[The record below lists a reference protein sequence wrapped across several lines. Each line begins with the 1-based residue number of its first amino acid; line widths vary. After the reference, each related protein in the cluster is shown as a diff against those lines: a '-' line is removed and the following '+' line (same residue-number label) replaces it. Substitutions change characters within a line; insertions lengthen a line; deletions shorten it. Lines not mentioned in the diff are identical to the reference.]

1 MANYLLNWG
10 AADKQTSLA
19 EERIR
24 RVLPD
29 IVRAESVAKIMAH
42 LMAQVTASGARS
54 SADPA
59 YVVIIAPTRDP
70 QRFAEVLK
78 MAESRRD
85 GLYFILVSD
94 ELSAS
99 DYKALTRTGSA
110 DWVSLAADPQ
120 EILDIIA
127 RHRRTRAAGE
137 GGGHKAAAVAL
148 VPSAGGVGNSTLAVE
163 TAVFLKTQKAT
174 RDRNICII
182 DLDFQSSHVCDFLDI
197 EPRLKIQEISS
208 NPERL
213 DEHLFEIFISRH
225 ASGLHVFA
233 APRSRFDTCQLDV
246 AALDAFISMA
256 ALRYDL
262 MLIDLPLTKYDWTAQ
277 LIAASNRVIV
287 TGLNTVPGLR
297 QIAECV
303 ADIRAAGQGLSEQVA
318 IAINRCE
325 RRLMG
330 GIARRR
336 HVENLLADE
345 KVFYVGYEPTALQ
358 SVNTGVPM
366 IQSKASAAWH
376 KEIAAIAAFCG
387 EFKPAVAPVS

>member
-1 MANYLLNWG
+1 M
-10 AADKQTSLA
+10 
-19 EERIR
+19 
-24 RVLPD
+24 
-29 IVRAESVAKIMAH
+29 
-42 LMAQVTASGARS
+42 
-54 SADPA
+54 
-59 YVVIIAPTRDP
+59 RDP

-85 GLYFILVSD
+85 SLYFILLSD

-127 RHRRTRAAGE
+127 RHRRTRVAGE
-137 GGGHKAAAVAL
+137 GDGRKAAAVAL

-233 APRSRFDTCQLDV
+233 APRSRFDTCELDV

-303 ADIRAAGQGLSEQVA
+303 ADIRAAGQRSSEQVA

-366 IQSKASAAWH
+366 IQSKASGAWH

-387 EFKPAVAPVS
+387 EFKPAVAAAS